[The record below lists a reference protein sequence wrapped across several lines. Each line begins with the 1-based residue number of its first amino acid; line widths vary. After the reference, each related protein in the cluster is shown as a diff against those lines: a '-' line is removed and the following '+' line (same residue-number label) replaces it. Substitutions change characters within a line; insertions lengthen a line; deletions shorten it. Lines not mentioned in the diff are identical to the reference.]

1 MVGLQAASIE
11 ELTVKGGLP
20 FKVAQQLYRALHP
33 EDVG

>member
-20 FKVAQQLYRALHP
+20 PKVANP
-33 EDVG
+33 